1 MRVLFLCL
9 GLVASGCQTKTEEVP
24 AVFYC
29 PDQGR
34 GCLQL
39 NGQAT
44 TRGAPS
50 FPCKGK
56 VREPSFE
63 FPTQKAVGRM
73 VANQV
78 TKERRCD

>member
-1 MRVLFLCL
+1 MRFLFLCL
-9 GLVASGCQTKTEEVP
+9 GLVASGCQTETEVVP

-29 PDQGR
+29 PDQGN

-44 TRGAPS
+44 TRGLTL

-56 VREPSFE
+56 VRDPNFS
-63 FPTQKAVGRM
+63 FPTRKAVGRM

-78 TKERRCD
+78 TQERRCE